1 MLKGESEGEAKNGKG
16 RQKGEEKDY
25 GKLKEG
31 TRTIN
36 GRGVKG
42 LEYEIG
48 EERRKEKKS
57 Y

>member
-36 GRGVKG
+36 GREVKG

-57 Y
+57 